1 MSIERFIKDGD
12 SNFITITGGT
22 DTGEILKMSG
32 DMKEHHIAIRFKDG
46 SGADIVPTA
55 GTIRFQGSQFRTP
68 LYEEIQ
74 DGFFN
79 AADINDPLR
88 IHPIIGGPVRAF
100 KVTLIG
106 IAGAATAYIK
116 VTSF

>member
-1 MSIERFIKDGD
+1 MSIERFVFEGD
-12 SNFITITGGT
+12 DKFITITGGT
-22 DTGEILKMSG
+22 DTAEILNMSG
-32 DMKEHHIAIRFKDG
+32 EVKEHHIAIRFKDG
-46 SGADIVPTA
+46 AGADVVPTD
-55 GTIRFQGSQFRTP
+55 GTIRFQGSQFRAP

-79 AADINDPLR
+79 AVDIDDPLR
-88 IHPIIGGPVRAF
+88 VHPTIGGPLRAF

-106 IAGAATAYIK
+106 ITGAVTAIVK